1 MAKKPLHADEMLSRG
16 TMVKFVGFS
25 TNYLTPNRMKILD
38 AVPAAY
44 RFIIS
49 PNGRVHLSD
58 FSLQERNGRHITL
71 KYRPN
76 KQAGK
81 TAAK

>member
-1 MAKKPLHADEMLSRG
+1 MAQTQLHPDEMLSRG
-16 TMVKFVGFS
+16 TMVNFVGFS

-58 FSLQERNGRHITL
+58 FKLHERNGRHITL
-71 KYRPN
+71 RYRAN
-76 KQAGK
+76 KQK
-81 TAAK
+81 PQTAVK